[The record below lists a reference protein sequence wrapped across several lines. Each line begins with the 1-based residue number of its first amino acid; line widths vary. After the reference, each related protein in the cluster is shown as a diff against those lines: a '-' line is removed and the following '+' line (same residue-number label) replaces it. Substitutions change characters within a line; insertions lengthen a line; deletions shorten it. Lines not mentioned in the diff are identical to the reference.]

1 MTEISLIKSECA
13 NFFDLQEGI
22 KNYCCYSDK
31 SCKLFSNTKA
41 RCIYFEEGV
50 LPLRPELQLKYLQ
63 ARKMSVLNIQK
74 TCNECGETFV
84 GGKKKYCDSCLSNRK
99 KSQRKARMSLN
110 RKIAS

>member
-1 MTEISLIKSECA
+1 MTEISLIKTECA
-13 NFFDLQEGI
+13 NFFDLQAGI
-22 KNYCCYSDK
+22 KNYCCLSDK
-31 SCKLFSNTKA
+31 SCKLFSDTRA

-84 GGKKKYCDSCLSNRK
+84 GGKKKYCNSCLSNRK
-99 KSQRKARMSLN
+99 KSQRKARTSLN